1 MLNYLTDKQLKPYWV
16 NTSSND
22 LIKLTIKNS
31 MTVKEKMER
40 LLKDEEIEVPINL
53 ETVIYGIQQNEDN
66 IWELMIEAGYL
77 RIEKVLEETE
87 KIYKCVVKIPNLE
100 TSIALKALIEQ
111 SERYGEPVIPSELR
125 KGNDKTSFGI
135 VC

>member
-1 MLNYLTDKQLKPYWV
+1 MK
-16 NTSSND
+16 
-22 LIKLTIKNS
+22 
-31 MTVKEKMER
+31 
-40 LLKDEEIEVPINL
+40 
-53 ETVIYGIQQNEDN
+53 
-66 IWELMIEAGYL
+66 
-77 RIEKVLEETE
+77 EKVLEETE